1 MCASG
6 GWLVTASSGGSAE
19 RRVPPERLQH
29 FVAAVARAEGVPG
42 DQAETFAARM
52 VEADLR
58 GMHGHGVVRLAPY
71 VRRMR
76 EGGYTLRPKIRALRE
91 TPVSALV
98 EGDNGLGQV
107 VMTFAVE
114 TAIAKARESGL
125 AWVGVRGGNHAGAGG
140 VYAAMALPH
149 DLAGVYLAVGNA
161 NHMAPWGGLDALLST
176 NPIAIAI
183 PAGEETPFVLDMAT
197 SMTSYG
203 KVKVYAQRGEPL
215 PAGWMVGPDGRALT
229 DSRRAGEGLLLP
241 VGGHKGSGLSM
252 MVGMLAGVMNGAA
265 FGSAVIDFNADY
277 TSATNTG
284 QAYLALRPDLFRDL
298 PEFKAEMDLRLR
310 ELRASRPAPGEGAV
324 RVPGEMAAAREAEMR
339 AQGIPVAAGVLRS
352 LRELADEHDL
362 DPLEA
367 SA

>member
-6 GWLVTASSGGSAE
+6 GRLVTASSGGSAE
-19 RRVPPERLQH
+19 RRVPPGRLQH

-125 AWVGVRGGNHAGAGG
+125 AWGGGAGRQPRRGRGRLCGDGLAARPCRGVPGGGEREPHGALGRARRAAEHEPDRHRDPGGGDAVRAGYGVR
-140 VYAAMALPH
+140 
-149 DLAGVYLAVGNA
+149 
-161 NHMAPWGGLDALLST
+161 
-176 NPIAIAI
+176 
-183 PAGEETPFVLDMAT
+183 
-197 SMTSYG
+197 
-203 KVKVYAQRGEPL
+203 R
-215 PAGWMVGPDGRALT
+215 
-229 DSRRAGEGLLLP
+229 
-241 VGGHKGSGLSM
+241 
-252 MVGMLAGVMNGAA
+252 
-265 FGSAVIDFNADY
+265 
-277 TSATNTG
+277 
-284 QAYLALRPDLFRDL
+284 
-298 PEFKAEMDLRLR
+298 
-310 ELRASRPAPGEGAV
+310 
-324 RVPGEMAAAREAEMR
+324 
-339 AQGIPVAAGVLRS
+339 
-352 LRELADEHDL
+352 
-362 DPLEA
+362 
-367 SA
+367 

>member
-52 VEADLR
+52 IEADLR

-114 TAIAKARESGL
+114 TAIAKARASGL
-125 AWVGVRGGNHAGAGG
+125 AWVGVRGGNQAGAGG
-140 VYAAMALPH
+140 VYAALALPH
-149 DLAGVYLAVGNA
+149 DLAGRVDGGAGRACVDGFAAGGGGAVA
-161 NHMAPWGGLDALLST
+161 AGG
-176 NPIAIAI
+176 
-183 PAGEETPFVLDMAT
+183 G
-197 SMTSYG
+197 
-203 KVKVYAQRGEPL
+203 AQG
-215 PAGWMVGPDGRALT
+215 VGPEHDGGDAGGGDER
-229 DSRRAGEGLLLP
+229 SGVRQRRDRLQRRLH
-241 VGGHKGSGLSM
+241 VG
-252 MVGMLAGVMNGAA
+252 
-265 FGSAVIDFNADY
+265 DEY
-277 TSATNTG
+277 G

-339 AQGIPVAAGVLRS
+339 AQGIPVAAGGHLRDAHDRGDGRDDRAS
-352 LRELADEHDL
+352 FGRGPDGDDGLAGGRSTGACRRVRAGRSHRRRRRRDGRGGRR
-362 DPLEA
+362 
-367 SA
+367 